1 MRAYIINLDHAT
13 ERWSHIQN
21 SFGETNLTLE
31 RVSAVDGR
39 TMSLPD
45 ARFAEGRFRWSHG
58 RETNIFEVACYLSH
72 LKALE
77 QFLATGDEMA
87 LIGEDDVVPGPALD
101 AVLAAALHYKNSW
114 NILRLTGLS
123 GGGVQVVGLSTGHA
137 LAIHTKRLK
146 GAGAYLVDRRA
157 AQSFLDNLLPMRL
170 PYDHA
175 FDREWVFGLRAMAV
189 TPFPISQTEKQF
201 RSSIQRNS
209 KPRLSFFRRL
219 IGTYPYQAYNEI
231 SRSLFRWGRLLGL
244 KFHFGWGT
252 GRALRAAGHLKSAAQ
267 EGQ

>member
-13 ERWSHIQN
+13 ERWSHIKN

-31 RVSAVDGR
+31 RVSALDGR
-39 TMSLPD
+39 TISLPD
-45 ARFAEGRFRWSHG
+45 ERFAEGRFRWFHG

-77 QFLATGDEMA
+77 QFLNTSDETA
-87 LIGEDDVVPGPALD
+87 LIGEDDVVPGPNLD
-101 AVLAAALHYKNSW
+101 TVLAAALRYKDSW

-123 GGGVQVVGLSTGHA
+123 GGGFQVVDLPTGHA

-157 AQSFLDNLLPMRL
+157 AQAFLDNLLPMRL

-175 FDREWVFGLRAMAV
+175 FDREWFFGLRAMSV

-209 KPRLSFFRRL
+209 KPRLSFLRRL
-219 IGTYPYQAYNEI
+219 VGTYVYQAYNEI
-231 SRSLFRWGRLLGL
+231 ARGIFRWGRLLSL
-244 KFHFGWGT
+244 KFHFGWGK
-252 GRALRAAGHLKSAAQ
+252 GKALRSAVHLKGAAQ